1 MALSRP
7 PPVSEPLVRGVVFH
21 ALHEAMRGFW
31 GDEQLRAV
39 VARLPNAI
47 AKATFG
53 PEFQPIA
60 WYPVAHLEAWH
71 EAIHSGPAGQ
81 DDGAYGE
88 CMDRALDV
96 TVGRLRRAFMRL
108 MNPVTLA
115 ERSSELWRSFHT
127 HGVTRVEWKTATSGR
142 VVLSDH
148 PFVANRL
155 GRFTFAEMVRYTVS
169 LSRARNVRQR
179 HSFDAIGK
187 LTVTLTWDA

>member
-7 PPVSEPLVRGVVFH
+7 PKTSEPLVSGVVIH
-21 ALHEAMRGFW
+21 ALHEATRAFW
-31 GDEQLRAV
+31 GDAQLRAV
-39 VARLPNAI
+39 VRLLPSAI
-47 AKATFG
+47 AEATFG
-53 PEFQPIA
+53 PEFQPLK

-71 EAIHSGPAGQ
+71 EAIHGGPAGQ
-81 DDGAYGE
+81 DDGAYAE

-115 ERSSELWRSFHT
+115 ARSSELWRSFHT
-127 HGVTRVEWKTATSGR
+127 HGVTSVEWKSATSAR

-169 LSRARNVRQR
+169 LSRARHVRQR
-179 HSFDAIGK
+179 HAFDASGK
-187 LTVTLTWDA
+187 LTVTLTWDP